1 MEKDILTKA
10 IEKIEREEIYKEPV
24 IFIYGD
30 NWHEGVIGI
39 IASRIKDK
47 YNRPVF
53 VLSMDD
59 KIGKASCRSVDKS
72 IDIGSVIIKAKEQ
85 GLLLSGGGHAM
96 AGGFTFDVAKLQ
108 DIKRFM
114 RDNIKDRLDTYLE
127 QNDKYADLLLDCDA
141 VNEKLVAE
149 LENLGP
155 FGTDNPKPIIILK
168 DAVVLNTKKFGRNK
182 EHLRCIVGTNN
193 VSSPV
198 NTLIVNIFRVSENDV
213 LLNTLGKV
221 GTKCDLIGTLSIN
234 KWMNLNNI
242 QFIVDDVIL

>member
-1 MEKDILTKA
+1 MCVG
-10 IEKIEREEIYKEPV
+10 R
-24 IFIYGD
+24 
-30 NWHEGVIGI
+30 
-39 IASRIKDK
+39 
-47 YNRPVF
+47 VF
-53 VLSMDD
+53 SLAC
-59 KIGKASCRSVDKS
+59 GR
-72 IDIGSVIIKAKEQ
+72 GG
-85 GLLLSGGGHAM
+85 GLCGGGHAM
-96 AGGFTFDVAKLQ
+96 AGGFTFNVAKLE
-108 DIKRFM
+108 DIKQFM
-114 RDNIKDRLDTYLE
+114 RDNIKDRLSTYLE
-127 QNDKYADLLLDCDA
+127 QNDKYADLLLNCDA

-155 FGTDNPKPIIILK
+155 FGTDNPKPVIILK

-193 VSSPV
+193 VSTAV